1 MHFTRLTLC
10 FSLPDLQPQRQN
22 AGWVKSVQK
31 RRHSVCVS
39 AVPSLLLLPHAPLG
53 LSEAMQLET
62 GAAQNKRHCLDR
74 GILSRRKSCPAI
86 FNDLSL
92 IQPIAVFTLPRLSST
107 GSYTLPRLSSTGSY
121 TLPRLSS
128 TGSYTLPRL
137 SSTGSDTRAN
147 RRSRSGSRKVRRVPR
162 SSHSPTWAVEST
174 VTHCEMQLASE
185 ESPPHKCVDSQNTS
199 SAPQR
204 PTRWIDIGPDDVV
217 SLMPQHLGFE
227 YLNGMRAGA
236 ADART
241 IDRLGNFGRETGS
254 DDRGRCR

>member
-1 MHFTRLTLC
+1 VRQQHLPTFPMPFTRLTLC
-10 FSLPDLQPQRQN
+10 FSLPDRQPQRQN

-39 AVPSLLLLPHAPLG
+39 AVPSLLLLPYAPLG

-62 GAAQNKRHCLDR
+62 GAVQNKRHCLDR
-74 GILSRRKSCPAI
+74 GILSRRNSCPAI

-92 IQPIAVFTLPRLSST
+92 IQSIAVF
-107 GSYTLPRLSSTGSY
+107 

-162 SSHSPTWAVEST
+162 SSHSPTWAVAST